1 MFPSLGR
8 FDERASG
15 MAIVDYTCVCG
26 KQMRFKG
33 EHAGKRTKCPEC
45 EATIV
50 VPLSEADDAEDYDAD
65 NRDATTMSRDP
76 SSILR
81 VTGRRAVASFG
92 GQIVPSMFG
101 TTTLELEG
109 TRLIETTRGILSQR
123 HAELL
128 LTEVDSA
135 EVRIQPNPALLGAGL
150 ALLPFYGLGL
160 LVLPFYFFVKYRF
173 LIIHSGNNTTVVAF
187 SGDEESFR
195 VFMHNVLTAAE
206 ATKHFRH

>member
-1 MFPSLGR
+1 
-8 FDERASG
+8 
-15 MAIVDYTCVCG
+15 MATVDYTCVCG

-33 EHAGKRTKCPEC
+33 EHAGKRTKCPDC

-50 VPLSEADDAEDYDAD
+50 VPAEEVDDGEDYDAAD
-65 NRDATTMSRDP
+65 DRGTTTVTREP
-76 SSILR
+76 SSVMS

-135 EVRIQPNPALLGAGL
+135 EMRIQPNPALLGAGL
-150 ALLPFYGLGL
+150 ALLPFFGLGL
-160 LVLPFYFFVKYRF
+160 AVLPFYFLVKYRF
-173 LIIHSGNNTTVVAF
+173 LIIHSGNNTTVVAY
-187 SGDEESFR
+187 SGNEETFR
-195 VFMHNVLTAAE
+195 DFMHNVLTAAE
-206 ATKHFRH
+206 AAKHYRH

>member
-1 MFPSLGR
+1 
-8 FDERASG
+8 

-33 EHAGKRTKCPEC
+33 EHAGKRTKCPDC

-50 VPLSEADDAEDYDAD
+50 VPSSEADDAEDYDAD
-65 NRDATTMSRDP
+65 NRDATTTPHDP

-135 EVRIQPNPALLGAGL
+135 EMRIQPNPALLGAGL
-150 ALLPFYGLGL
+150 ALLPFFGLGL
-160 LVLPFYFFVKYRF
+160 AVLPFYFLVKYRF
-173 LIIHSGNNTTVVAF
+173 LIIHSGNNTTVVAY

-195 VFMHNVLTAAE
+195 DFMHNVLTAAE

>member
-1 MFPSLGR
+1 
-8 FDERASG
+8 
-15 MAIVDYTCVCG
+15 MATVDYTCVCG

-33 EHAGKRTKCPEC
+33 EHAGKRTKCPDC

-50 VPLSEADDAEDYDAD
+50 VPAAEVDDEDQHDGET
-65 NRDATTMSRDP
+65 TTMAREP
-76 SSILR
+76 SSITR

-109 TRLIETTRGILSQR
+109 TRLIETTQGILSKR

-135 EVRIQPNPALLGAGL
+135 ELRIQPNPALLGAGL
-150 ALLPFYGLGL
+150 ALLPLYGLGL
-160 LVLPFYFFVKYRF
+160 AVLPFYFFVKYRF
-173 LIIHSGNNTTVVAF
+173 LIIHSGSNTTVVVVT
-187 SGDEESFR
+187 GKEQPFR
-195 VFMHNVLTAAE
+195 DFMHNVLTAAE
-206 ATKHFRH
+206 ATKYRR

>member
-1 MFPSLGR
+1 
-8 FDERASG
+8 

-195 VFMHNVLTAAE
+195 DFMHNVLTAAE

>member
-1 MFPSLGR
+1 
-8 FDERASG
+8 
-15 MAIVDYTCVCG
+15 MATVDYTCVCG

-33 EHAGKRTKCPEC
+33 EHAGKRTKCPDC

-50 VPLSEADDAEDYDAD
+50 VPASETDEAEDYD
-65 NRDATTMSRDP
+65 RDGDDEATTVAREP
-76 SSILR
+76 SSITR

-109 TRLIETTRGILSQR
+109 SRLIETTEGVLSKR

-135 EVRIQPNPALLGAGL
+135 EMRIQPNPALLGAGL
-150 ALLPFYGLGL
+150 ALLPLYGLGL
-160 LVLPFYFFVKYRF
+160 AVLPFYFFVKYRF
-173 LIIHSGNNTTVVAF
+173 LIIHSGNNTTVVAVT
-187 SGDEESFR
+187 GKEEPFLD
-195 VFMHNVLTAAE
+195 FMHNVLTAAE
-206 ATKHFRH
+206 ATKHRR

>member
-1 MFPSLGR
+1 
-8 FDERASG
+8 

-33 EHAGKRTKCPEC
+33 EHAGKRTKCPDC

-50 VPLSEADDAEDYDAD
+50 VPSSEADDAEDYDAD
-65 NRDATTMSRDP
+65 NRDATTTPHDP

-109 TRLIETTRGILSQR
+109 TRLIETTQGILSQR

-135 EVRIQPNPALLGAGL
+135 EMRIQPNPALLGAGL
-150 ALLPFYGLGL
+150 ALLPFFGLGL
-160 LVLPFYFFVKYRF
+160 AVLPFYFLVKYRF
-173 LIIHSGNNTTVVAF
+173 LIIHSGNNTTVVAY

-195 VFMHNVLTAAE
+195 DFMHNVLTAAE

>member
-1 MFPSLGR
+1 
-8 FDERASG
+8 
-15 MAIVDYTCVCG
+15 
-26 KQMRFKG
+26 MRFKG
-33 EHAGKRTKCPEC
+33 EHAGKRTKCPDC

-50 VPLSEADDAEDYDAD
+50 VPAAEADEAEDYDAED
-65 NRDATTMSRDP
+65 RSATTTMPRES

-81 VTGRRAVASFG
+81 VTGRRAVGSFG

-135 EVRIQPNPALLGAGL
+135 EMRIQPNPALLGAGL

-195 VFMHNVLTAAE
+195 DFMHNVLTAAE

>member
-1 MFPSLGR
+1 
-8 FDERASG
+8 

-33 EHAGKRTKCPEC
+33 EHAGKRTKCPDC

-50 VPLSEADDAEDYDAD
+50 VPAAEADDAEDDDAD
-65 NRDATTMSRDP
+65 HEGPTTMTREP
-76 SSILR
+76 SSIMR

-101 TTTLELEG
+101 TTTLELDG
-109 TRLIETTRGILSQR
+109 TRLIETTQGILSHR

-135 EVRIQPNPALLGAGL
+135 ELRIQPNPALLGAGI
-150 ALLPFYGLGL
+150 ALLPFFGLGL
-160 LVLPFYFFVKYRF
+160 VVLPFYFLVKYRF
-173 LIIHSGNNTTVVAF
+173 LIIHSGSNTTVVAF
-187 SGDEESFR
+187 AGNDEPFR
-195 VFMHNVLTAAE
+195 DFMHNVLTAAE
-206 ATKHFRH
+206 ATKHYRR